1 MDCGRLMS
9 AAAARKCF
17 QAGVRCSHCARLG
30 AGATQGPSGWSGRMR
45 AGIFFDRQAVFS
57 QDRRGSVL
65 GRAQSDCRGAAP
77 RGFPGGQGV
86 CVGARRENGA
96 KMRCWAPW
104 LYRLFLAFE
113 MGAALVEI
121 PLAFSTCRKIWLS
134 SAPRE
139 PSAAGRSPAVAS
151 PWFSRLP
158 ISHTKSLAAAE
169 VPRRPRR
176 LPRLVLYTTARAL
189 NAPRQFLGGQ

>member
-30 AGATQGPSGWSGRMR
+30 AGATQGPSGGSGRMR

-77 RGFPGGQGV
+77 GGSWGGTGA
-86 CVGARRENGA
+86 VGARAAFAGLKWQLRRGLPRVIWPLFPKGA
-96 KMRCWAPW
+96 TRNPT
-104 LYRLFLAFE
+104 RLATRRGIFVLR
-113 MGAALVEI
+113 GA
-121 PLAFSTCRKIWLS
+121 
-134 SAPRE
+134 RE
-139 PSAAGRSPAVAS
+139 PSRRAGGPPRVVFAIVAPPPA
-151 PWFSRLP
+151 RRGREM
-158 ISHTKSLAAAE
+158 SLCQT
-169 VPRRPRR
+169 R
-176 LPRLVLYTTARAL
+176 VLK
-189 NAPRQFLGGQ
+189 